1 MLTGGVPEAV
11 LEILYGAHLCAI
23 SKKDGGLRP
32 VAVGNVLR
40 RLVAKCCSNLCR
52 ERASSVFAPHQY
64 GFGIPNG
71 CEIVAHSARTY
82 CSLQHDTPKVLC
94 KIDFSNA
101 FNCVRRDVI
110 LKRIFTDFSE
120 IFPFV
125 NQCYRNPTL
134 LLFGENVLMS
144 NEGVQQGDPLGPLLF
159 CLAIS
164 SLTKQLSS
172 KVNMWYLD
180 DGFLAGDPASVM
192 SDLSIVSSLS
202 KDLGLL
208 MNLSKCEIMTFS
220 CS

>member
-1 MLTGGVPEAV
+1 MEPKTVLNNIRSFQNGSSGGIDGLRPQHLKDLTAPANGIAGRDLLEALTKLGNLMLTGGVPEAV

-94 KIDFSNA
+94 KIDFSNS
-101 FNCVRRDVI
+101 FNRVRRDVI
-110 LKRIFTDFSE
+110 LKRILTDFSE
-120 IFPFV
+120 NFPFV
-125 NQCYRNPTL
+125 NQCYRKSYAP
-134 LLFGENVLMS
+134 FYYV
-144 NEGVQQGDPLGPLLF
+144 V
-159 CLAIS
+159 
-164 SLTKQLSS
+164 
-172 KVNMWYLD
+172 
-180 DGFLAGDPASVM
+180 
-192 SDLSIVSSLS
+192 
-202 KDLGLL
+202 
-208 MNLSKCEIMTFS
+208 TFERP
-220 CS
+220 CPPDELV